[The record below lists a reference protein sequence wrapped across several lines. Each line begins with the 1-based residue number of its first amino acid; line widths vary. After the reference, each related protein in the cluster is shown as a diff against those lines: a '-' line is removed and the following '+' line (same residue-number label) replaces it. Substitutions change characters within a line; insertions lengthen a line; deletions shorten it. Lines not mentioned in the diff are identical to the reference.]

1 MYTTGQA
8 VYTVTGDYVEDVR
21 VLTLEVIHEDD
32 FQLWVRD
39 TDGDS
44 FLIDSDSVLPKY
56 ADALRKLLT
65 LVDMKINVAK
75 DDLEDLRSIKKQTR
89 EVLKSLKKRKA

>member
-1 MYTTGQA
+1 MYTKGQE
-8 VYTVTGDYVEDVR
+8 VYTVTGDYVDDVR
-21 VLTLEVIHEDD
+21 VLTLEVIYEED

-44 FLIDSDSVLPKY
+44 FLIDAESVLPKY
-56 ADALRKLLT
+56 SDALKKLLT
-65 LVDMKINVAK
+65 LVDLKINLAK

-89 EVLKSLKKRKA
+89 EVLKTLKKQKA

>member
-1 MYTTGQA
+1 MYTTGQE

-39 TDGDS
+39 T
-44 FLIDSDSVLPKY
+44 
-56 ADALRKLLT
+56 
-65 LVDMKINVAK
+65 
-75 DDLEDLRSIKKQTR
+75 E
-89 EVLKSLKKRKA
+89 